1 MLRCQ
6 RHHTMSGATNHTRGK
21 KLTGLFQP
29 HFIFK
34 MIYKMGLGLK
44 YPNDQFY
51 NEICFSKHGINYHQ
65 LNTIKLHPNYGRI
78 LKSGILFENCYNF
91 IIYLKCIQKL

>member
-44 YPNDQFY
+44 YPNDQ
-51 NEICFSKHGINYHQ
+51 
-65 LNTIKLHPNYGRI
+65 LHPNYGRI